1 MDESA
6 SMCKEYTGDKKKVCD
21 FLKRKKVARTSEI
34 VFALKM
40 NPKKVWQ
47 IANELEADGTIKTML

>member
-1 MDESA
+1 MMSGQT
-6 SMCKEYTGDKKKVCD
+6 MCKEYTGDKKRVCD

-40 NPKKVWQ
+40 HPKKVWE